1 MAFARVV
8 LVQSNREIKV
18 FTNNLKLKSDIEQT
32 GGSISASDL
41 IIDKSKACAYNAG
54 DMIAY
59 KNNMN
64 VGIVL
69 QIDAMGGISGDF
81 IRIINDQGQV
91 VNIKSAEIS
100 KKFDPREMRSAK
112 ASAIDSKRN
121 TIY

>member
-1 MAFARVV
+1 MRILDGKHKGETGIVVKSEPAPNGMAFARVV

-59 KNNMN
+59 KNNIN

-81 IRIINDQGQV
+81 IRIIND
-91 VNIKSAEIS
+91 
-100 KKFDPREMRSAK
+100 
-112 ASAIDSKRN
+112 
-121 TIY
+121 

>member
-1 MAFARVV
+1 MRILDGKHKGETGIVVKSETTPNGKIAFARVV

-41 IIDKSKACAYNAG
+41 IIDKSKACAYKAG

-81 IRIINDQGQV
+81 IRIIND
-91 VNIKSAEIS
+91 
-100 KKFDPREMRSAK
+100 
-112 ASAIDSKRN
+112 
-121 TIY
+121 